1 MPNIQV
7 THDNDQNNARR
18 ESSIAV
24 NPNNTLQV
32 VGLSKKFVDI
42 ATYNFSLA
50 AVYSADGGQTWQ
62 NSAALVLPDGAT
74 QMSDPTLAR
83 DDSGNV
89 FIVGL
94 PASGAPPAWDGT
106 GIVVYKSGDG
116 GTTWSEPLPIHNS
129 PLDDKQWAAG
139 DSNPASPFHGNVY
152 AVWDDGAQNGI
163 VLARTT
169 DHGTTWTGPC
179 GAEVGPTIADGSYYP
194 EIDVSNTGDIYVVS
208 TDRSVHIQ
216 MQISTDGGDTFQ
228 PTIAPATGIAPLE
241 ASLSNVHG
249 YAEFPGG
256 TFRVITDPTV
266 CALGQTVLVAWADYR
281 EGASRIYY
289 ARSLDRG
296 SSWTTGASGQPLLG
310 SPVPASFQHFFP
322 QIVVNSG
329 GVFGCVFYE
338 FGTKQ
343 SPDGEPGTQKMLI
356 DVILALSVDG
366 GLTFTTSK
374 VTDRSWDPT
383 LDAPLADGLAG
394 VTFIG
399 DYFGLTVSQNSF
411 LPLWTD
417 TRTGVQE
424 LWTDVVAVP
433 AQGNGRRLPIP
444 LGGPQGTWVGV
455 PAIVMALMSEYGCP
469 SSRRCKLSS
478 RATYPRSRCPV
489 PYRTR
494 SLSTWLRPTH
504 F

>member
-266 CALGQTVLVAWADYR
+266 RAG
-281 EGASRIYY
+281 
-289 ARSLDRG
+289 
-296 SSWTTGASGQPLLG
+296 P
-310 SPVPASFQHFFP
+310 
-322 QIVVNSG
+322 NS
-329 GVFGCVFYE
+329 VGCV
-338 FGTKQ
+338 G
-343 SPDGEPGTQKMLI
+343 
-356 DVILALSVDG
+356 
-366 GLTFTTSK
+366 
-374 VTDRSWDPT
+374 
-383 LDAPLADGLAG
+383 
-394 VTFIG
+394 
-399 DYFGLTVSQNSF
+399 
-411 LPLWTD
+411 
-417 TRTGVQE
+417 
-424 LWTDVVAVP
+424 
-433 AQGNGRRLPIP
+433 
-444 LGGPQGTWVGV
+444 
-455 PAIVMALMSEYGCP
+455 
-469 SSRRCKLSS
+469 
-478 RATYPRSRCPV
+478 
-489 PYRTR
+489 
-494 SLSTWLRPTH
+494 
-504 F
+504 